1 MRSRRSAL
9 LSVVLLF
16 AALVPPIPAQGAV
29 VRGQLFRQAPNGAR
43 SPAGGIAVT
52 VFAPNMGRS
61 SPSYTDGNGM
71 YYLGVPAG
79 NYTLEVWTSRDP
91 RVPPLVFQIAVHEPS
106 TDIAPIRIP

>member
-1 MRSRRSAL
+1 
-9 LSVVLLF
+9 
-16 AALVPPIPAQGAV
+16 
-29 VRGQLFRQAPNGAR
+29 
-43 SPAGGIAVT
+43 
-52 VFAPNMGRS
+52 
-61 SPSYTDGNGM
+61 M